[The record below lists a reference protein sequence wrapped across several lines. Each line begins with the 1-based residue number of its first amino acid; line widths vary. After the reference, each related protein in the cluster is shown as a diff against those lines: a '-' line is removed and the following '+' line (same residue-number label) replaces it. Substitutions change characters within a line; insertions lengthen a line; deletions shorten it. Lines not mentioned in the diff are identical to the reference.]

1 MTQALISCPASG
13 DLVPTGI
20 YVVALQDLALSPY
33 LLDPCPECDDPH
45 EWIREDAVLSI
56 H

>member
-1 MTQALISCPASG
+1 VTQALISCPMTG

-20 YVVALQDLALSPY
+20 YVITIEDLQPSPY
-33 LLDPCPECDDPH
+33 LLDPCSGCDGLH
-45 EWIREDAVLSI
+45 EWIREDAVLSN